1 MAVKNTLTATNA
13 NNKGSKTLSQYLARP
28 EIGNMILSSLSSEKE
43 KQKFVANITSIAS
56 VRPEL
61 QKCDYSTVISGGL
74 LANSLDLSLSPS
86 LGFCSLIPYEDK
98 KNNRVVATFILQ
110 WKGYVQLAIRSGC
123 YSDIDVREVRE
134 GEYLG
139 RDALTGKPRFKFI
152 EDEDEAEALPVVG
165 YMAYFEYLNG
175 FKKTI
180 YWSKEK
186 MLKHADRYSPA
197 FSLNATTGKYPK
209 VSYAD
214 YEAGNY
220 PKEDEWKYSS
230 FWYKDFQAMAFK
242 TMIRQL
248 ISKWGVMSIDMQKAF
263 DLDSKAMDEE
273 ENAPTTVEAVVQDAT
288 DEFFGD
294 NAEVIADE
302 NGEVVEKQ

>member
-1 MAVKNTLTATNA
+1 MAVKNTLKEINA
-13 NNKGSKTLSQYLARP
+13 NNKGCKTLSQYLALP
-28 EIGNMILSSLSSEKE
+28 EIGKMILSSLSAEKE
-43 KQKFVANITSIAS
+43 KQKFVANIMSIAS

-61 QKCDYSTVISGGL
+61 QACDFSTVISGGL

-86 LGFCSLIPYEDK
+86 LGFCSLVPYEDK
-98 KNNRVVATFILQ
+98 KNNRKVATFILQ
-110 WKGYVQLAIRSGC
+110 YKGYIQLAIRSGC
-123 YSDIDVREVRE
+123 YADIDVREVRE

-152 EDEDEAEALPVVG
+152 EDDDEAEELPVVG

-175 FKKTI
+175 FKKNI

-197 FSLNATTGKYPK
+197 FSLNGTSGKYPK
-209 VSYAD
+209 VSFAD

-220 PKEDEWKYSS
+220 PEEDEWKYSS

-263 DLDSKAMDEE
+263 DLDNKATEE
-273 ENAPTTVEAVVQDAT
+273 AETVPTDAVERTLTEAT
-288 DEFFGD
+288 DEFFSG
-294 NAEVIADE
+294 AEEAEQQPSEE
-302 NGEVVEKQ
+302 NK